1 VPNTQSKQVNLTKRV
16 RTSNGLRYG
25 PVALSAN
32 GRVKPDRVLVNGRLE
47 RRPEGAYCLEWR
59 EKADGYTHIR
69 QDLKPPGSPFILSIA
84 TSVNRHP

>member
-1 VPNTQSKQVNLTKRV
+1 MPNTQSKQVNLTKRV

-47 RRPEGAYCLEWR
+47 RRPEAPIASSGVR
-59 EKADGYTHIR
+59 NADEYTHIR
-69 QDLKPPGSPFILSIA
+69 QDLMPPGSPFILSIA